1 MKTSPRCPHCLLSR
15 VYYQCQLSNCDPAIT
30 EQAVKEC
37 LAVLSR
43 EYRPGRT
50 STDIATAVHRK
61 CYQVLNDSDP
71 YRHVKKANNE
81 TALEILPSVLKLIY
95 GTDGDGNVCALETSP
110 LSLEKIFENA
120 VLAAVIGNYFD
131 FGVMGHDA
139 SDEGFKKEF
148 AAHFKKGLDI
158 NDTPDIFKRLKK
170 VVYLA
175 DNCGEIIFDRE
186 VLKIIQH
193 IQKNRQFCGA
203 KAETENKTENEKS
216 KLCGAKAETE
226 NKTETEKSNL
236 VLVVRG
242 EPILT
247 DATPKDVE
255 EFGLGAYVDSVLT
268 TGTNAVGISLREAPQ
283 ETLDAM
289 RQATLII
296 SKGMANYESLS
307 DEKIGPIAFLL
318 RTKCEAVAESLGLD
332 MGMSVAKLSNA
343 EKKAEQK

>member
-1 MKTSPRCPHCLLSR
+1 MKISPRCPHCLLSR
-15 VYYQCQLSNCDPAIT
+15 VYYQCQLSTTDPAVT

-43 EYRPGRT
+43 EYRPERT
-50 STDIATAVHRK
+50 STDVATAVHRK

-81 TALEILPSVLKLIY
+81 TALEILPEVLKLIY
-95 GTDGDGNVCALETSP
+95 GTDKNGTACTLENSP
-110 LSLEKIFENA
+110 LPIEKIFENA

-139 SDEGFKKEF
+139 SDEDFKKEF
-148 AAHFKKGLDI
+148 AAHFAKGLDI
-158 NDTPDIFKRLKK
+158 NDTNDILKRLKK

-193 IQKNRQFCGA
+193 IQKSRQA
-203 KAETENKTENEKS
+203 YDAENEDKKENKTENEKS
-216 KLCGAKAETE
+216 A
-226 NKTETEKSNL
+226 L

-242 EPILT
+242 APILT
-247 DATPKDVE
+247 DATLKDAE
-255 EFGLGAYVDSVLT
+255 EFGLAAYADLILT
-268 TGTNAVGISLREAPQ
+268 TGTDTVGISLREAPK

-289 RQATLII
+289 NNATLII

-307 DEKIGPIAFLL
+307 DENVGPIAFLL
-318 RTKCEAVAESLGLD
+318 RTKCEAVAESIGLD
-332 MGMSVAKLSNA
+332 MGMSAAKFSSA
-343 EKKAEQK
+343 EKKTEQINK